1 MRPEGQSRSDKA
13 KLRAEHREQQ
23 RVRRGW
29 RKCSCCQEEVGAG
42 EKKDTQWRRH
52 RAPSAGCCPGP
63 PPVAPVPLRTAAA
76 RLPALYRDSS
86 RTAHDSL

>member
-1 MRPEGQSRSDKA
+1 MRPEGQSRSD
-13 KLRAEHREQQ
+13 LMAEDREQQ

-29 RKCSCCQEEVGAG
+29 RKCSCCQKEVGAG
-42 EKKDTQWRRH
+42 EKKGAQWRRH

-76 RLPALYRDSS
+76 RLPTLCRDSS
-86 RTAHDSL
+86 RTAHNSL